1 MFFYELEN
9 ESQDQIKVHANF
21 DKRRKRTLK
30 FTWID
35 LENLEITAPHSM
47 SEKTIKAFLD
57 DNQNK
62 ILKSLNKEKNII
74 RLFKYTDTE
83 YTNAKKILRADA
95 TEFYNELPK
104 TYNGKLPERIQ
115 TRAQKTRWGSC
126 SSNNTISLNVYL
138 LQLPQ
143 ELKEYVY
150 LHELIHLEEMNH
162 GLKFWEKLEK
172 LCPGAKN
179 KQKLLQKYRI
189 PES

>member
-9 ESQDQIKVHANF
+9 EARDLIKVHVNF
-21 DKRRKRTLK
+21 DKRKKRTLK
-30 FTWID
+30 LTWFD
-35 LENLEITAPHSM
+35 LENLEITAPYRM
-47 SEKTIKAFLD
+47 SEKAIKAFLD
-57 DNQNK
+57 DNHGK
-62 ILKSLNKEKNII
+62 ILNSLNKEKNII
-74 RLFKYTDTE
+74 RLCEYTDTE
-83 YTNAKKILRADA
+83 YNNAKKILRADA
-95 TEFYNELPK
+95 TGFYNELSK
-104 TYNGKLPERIQ
+104 TYNGKLPEQIQ

-162 GLKFWEKLEK
+162 GVKFWEKLDK

-189 PES
+189 PEK

>member
-9 ESQDQIKVHANF
+9 EAQDLIKIHVNF

-30 FTWID
+30 LTWID
-35 LENLEITAPHSM
+35 LNTLEITAPYRM
-47 SEKTIKAFLD
+47 SEMAIKGFLN
-57 DNQNK
+57 DNHKK
-62 ILKSLNKEKNII
+62 ILNSLNKEKNII
-74 RLFKYTDTE
+74 RLFKYTDAE
-83 YTNAKKILRADA
+83 YNNAKKILRADA
-95 TEFYNELPK
+95 TEFYNELSK

-138 LQLPQ
+138 LQLPN

-162 GLKFWEKLEK
+162 GVRFWEKLDK

-189 PES
+189 PEK

>member
-9 ESQDQIKVHANF
+9 EAQDLIKIHVNF

-30 FTWID
+30 LTWID
-35 LENLEITAPHSM
+35 LNTLEIRAPYRM
-47 SEKTIKAFLD
+47 SKKAIKAFL
-57 DNQNK
+57 NGNHKK
-62 ILKSLNKEKNII
+62 ILNSLNKEKNII

-83 YTNAKKILRADA
+83 YNNAKKILRADA
-95 TEFYNELPK
+95 TEFYNELSK
-104 TYNGKLPERIQ
+104 IYNGKLPERIQ

-138 LQLPQ
+138 LQLPN

-162 GLKFWEKLEK
+162 GVRFWEKLDK

-189 PES
+189 PEK

>member
-9 ESQDQIKVHANF
+9 EARDLIKVHVNF
-21 DKRRKRTLK
+21 DKRKKRTLK
-30 FTWID
+30 LTWID
-35 LENLEITAPHSM
+35 LENLEITAPYRM
-47 SEKTIKAFLD
+47 SEKAIKAFLD
-57 DNQNK
+57 DNHGK
-62 ILKSLNKEKNII
+62 ILNSLNKEKNII
-74 RLFKYTDTE
+74 RLCEYTDTE
-83 YTNAKKILRADA
+83 YNNAKKILRADA
-95 TEFYNELPK
+95 TGFYNELSK
-104 TYNGKLPERIQ
+104 TYNGKLPEQIQ

-162 GLKFWEKLEK
+162 GVKFWEKLDK

-189 PES
+189 PEK

>member
-9 ESQDQIKVHANF
+9 EAQDLIKIHVNF

-30 FTWID
+30 LTWID
-35 LENLEITAPHSM
+35 LNTLEITAPYRM
-47 SEKTIKAFLD
+47 SEKAIKGFLN
-57 DNQNK
+57 DNHKK
-62 ILKSLNKEKNII
+62 ILNSLNKEKNII

-83 YTNAKKILRADA
+83 YNNAKKILRADA
-95 TEFYNELPK
+95 TEFYNELSK

-138 LQLPQ
+138 LQLPN

-162 GLKFWEKLEK
+162 GVRFWEKLDK

-189 PES
+189 PEK

>member
-9 ESQDQIKVHANF
+9 EARDLIKVHVNF
-21 DKRRKRTLK
+21 DKRKKRTLK
-30 FTWID
+30 LTWID
-35 LENLEITAPHSM
+35 LENLEITAPYRM
-47 SEKTIKAFLD
+47 SEKAIKAFLD
-57 DNQNK
+57 DNHGK
-62 ILKSLNKEKNII
+62 ILNSLNKEKNII
-74 RLFKYTDTE
+74 RLCEYTDTE
-83 YTNAKKILRADA
+83 YNNAKKILRDDA
-95 TEFYNELPK
+95 TGFYNELSK
-104 TYNGKLPERIQ
+104 TYNGKLPEQIQ

-162 GLKFWEKLEK
+162 GVKFWEKLDK

-189 PES
+189 PEK

>member
-9 ESQDQIKVHANF
+9 EAQDLIKIHVNF

-30 FTWID
+30 LTWID
-35 LENLEITAPHSM
+35 LNTLEITAPYRM
-47 SEKTIKAFLD
+47 SEKAIKGFLN
-57 DNQNK
+57 DNRKK
-62 ILKSLNKEKNII
+62 ILNSLNKEKNII

-83 YTNAKKILRADA
+83 YNNAKKILRADA
-95 TEFYNELPK
+95 TEFYNELSK

-138 LQLPQ
+138 LQLPN

-162 GLKFWEKLEK
+162 GVRFWEKLDK

-189 PES
+189 PEK